1 MNNMKPLRLKDL
13 PSIDETNEKF
23 AQKEENLKRIGC
35 KNANELVRLKNQVAM
50 NFISENFELLEY
62 RDKELANRT
71 LRKSINWG
79 VACLAF
85 PTLINIGLAR
95 LTKDAIYD
103 MHYLVRF
110 TFRFSFYAIPIFFW
124 TDYTFGAYAQ
134 ISLYL
139 CEKYVDRID
148 TYQKFKDPKVI
159 NPFIQ
164 EEQELIKNS

>member
-71 LRKSINWG
+71 LRKS
-79 VACLAF
+79 
-85 PTLINIGLAR
+85 INIGLAR